1 LRLHLLIRNAQLG
14 FQQLLNDERLE
25 FTEPNREK
33 PCLLGNEPLPQLLI
47 SAVSESAYE
56 VRNVIVLLELRP
68 ILRRHHGS
76 CALLGTY
83 LSLNRDPM
91 LPGHLLN
98 LLSHRLLIGIRIEPI
113 LWVNEKYLH
122 KLDLLEDLKAVE
134 GELLELMKTDDV
146 LRRLIIHVDLVVRVG
161 GHRTSSTIHDQ
172 GLARH

>member
-1 LRLHLLIRNAQLG
+1 MRLHFLIRNAQLG

-25 FTEPNREK
+25 FTEPNREQ

-47 SAVSESAYE
+47 PAVSESAYE

-91 LPGHLLN
+91 LPGHLLY

-122 KLDLLEDLKAVE
+122 KLDLLEDLKAFE

-146 LRRLIIHVDLVVRVG
+146 LRRLIIHVDLVVRVC
-161 GHRTSSTIHDQ
+161 GHRTSSTVHGL
-172 GLARH
+172 GLAY